1 MLFWKENKIVVNTK
15 ATQFMTEQIKLGNK
29 ITNEIT
35 KSFVLS
41 VKNWMHLLNAT
52 ESTSYSTSYSTNW
65 WFEISFSS
73 NKWVEINSVEKH
85 HVNAKQ
91 IALNTF

>member
-41 VKNWMHLLNAT
+41 IKNWMHLLNAT
-52 ESTSYSTSYSTNW
+52 ELTSESTNW
-65 WFEISFSS
+65 WFEISLSS
-73 NKWVEINSVEKH
+73 NKWVKINSVEKH
-85 HVNAKQ
+85 NANVKQ